1 MYLSSRVGCVRIV
14 VSTSNPYAFRLDVEY
29 SVPYPTASGR
39 YYWTN
44 TYYWRGPAPT
54 PLSPADT
61 NNARLLALNSVSQ
74 GVTVEL
80 TRITSAFGTGTYF
93 QQIAVPVSGNCPGED
108 RTLVGVAARLL
119 AQPGGSMLWWRP
131 LRGILRGSDVVG
143 GVLSVDVR
151 DWLVGE
157 VLPRISNM
165 QQLVNYRDVPVAGVA
180 VDSVVHTW
188 QTRRGSKRAA
198 RHVLAY

>member
-1 MYLSSRVGCVRIV
+1 MSV
-14 VSTSNPYAFRLDVEY
+14 SNPYAFRLDVEY
-29 SVPYPTASGR
+29 SVPYPTASGK

-44 TYYWRGPAPT
+44 TYYWRGPAPA

-61 NNARLLALNSVSQ
+61 NNARLLAINSVSQ

-80 TRITSAFGTGTYF
+80 TRITSAFGTGSYY
-93 QQIAVPVSGNCPGED
+93 QQLAIPVPGNCPGED

-119 AQPGGSMLWWRP
+119 AQPGGSMVWWRP
-131 LRGILRGSDVVG
+131 LRGLLRGSDIVG
-143 GVLSVDVR
+143 GVLSVEIR
-151 DWLVGE
+151 DWLISA

-165 QQLVNYRDVPVAGVA
+165 QQLVNYRDVPVEGVA
-180 VDSVVHTW
+180 VDDLVHTW

-198 RHVLAY
+198 RHVLTY